1 MTLSSAISI
10 MDAFR
15 SRPDRPTDLW
25 TSEVVVA
32 HQSGLPAT
40 RKPIL
45 RALGKAR
52 RSAEGRML
60 SSVARRLVEEARRLL
75 KHHSSAR
82 ANPGPAAT
90 FPTLCSRPLPSN
102 VSVHWEWSVLPLH
115 QLSPWTRSRG
125 LHHLTVVMSL
135 SAALRPGAVDQ
146 LEVAASPPLLGWSCC
161 ALHQLCY
168 AGGGLL
174 VARLRDFRR

>member
-1 MTLSSAISI
+1 MTLSNAISI

-90 FPTLCSRPLPSN
+90 FPTLWWYPIPPQDVGPGSSAADILLNHLFFQEDMPLG
-102 VSVHWEWSVLPLH
+102 SVLH
-115 QLSPWTRSRG
+115 THRTAVRAILSK
-125 LHHLTVVMSL
+125 
-135 SAALRPGAVDQ
+135 
-146 LEVAASPPLLGWSCC
+146 WS
-161 ALHQLCY
+161 HKRVIY
-168 AGGGLL
+168 
-174 VARLRDFRR
+174 

>member
-1 MTLSSAISI
+1 MTLSNAISI

-32 HQSGLPAT
+32 HQSSLPAT

-75 KHHSSAR
+75 KHHSCGQGQSGPSGDFFLGCVGADAVAR
-82 ANPGPAAT
+82 T
-90 FPTLCSRPLPSN
+90 QRPRYGG
-102 VSVHWEWSVLPLH
+102 EA
-115 QLSPWTRSRG
+115 
-125 LHHLTVVMSL
+125 L
-135 SAALRPGAVDQ
+135 SAAACTELITRLLHEQCGRYVGAARAAATMSPWRRT
-146 LEVAASPPLLGWSCC
+146 AASSW
-161 ALHQLCY
+161 
-168 AGGGLL
+168 
-174 VARLRDFRR
+174 RR